1 MGRRAAE
8 EDRINNK
15 SEKKRS
21 SVCWARGLTV
31 MGRYCDELRAG
42 RQSAE
47 AASNRSHWVEKKD
60 HYSYH
65 RTT

>member
-1 MGRRAAE
+1 MGRRAAD

-15 SEKKRS
+15 SEKKTFFGCRT
-21 SVCWARGLTV
+21 RGLTV
-31 MGRYCDELRAG
+31 IGRHCEELRAG
-42 RQSAE
+42 RQPAE
-47 AASNRSHWVEKKD
+47 AASNRSNWVEKKH